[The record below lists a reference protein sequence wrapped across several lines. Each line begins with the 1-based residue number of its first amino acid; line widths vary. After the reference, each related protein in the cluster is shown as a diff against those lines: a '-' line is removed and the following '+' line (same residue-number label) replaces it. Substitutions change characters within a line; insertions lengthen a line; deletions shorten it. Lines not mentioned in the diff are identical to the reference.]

1 MAAPSRIGRY
11 EIKTSLGKGGMGSLY
26 IARDP
31 NTGRLVAVKLLSA
44 HLDSE
49 ELKVRF
55 EVEAKA
61 LAQLNHPNIV
71 DIYDSGQFRG
81 SPFIVMEYV
90 RGETL
95 DEMIR
100 RSAPLSQS
108 LKLKL
113 IAQLCAGLAHA
124 HDAGVIH
131 RDIKP
136 ANLMVEDRSQRLKIV
151 DFGIARVTEGLT
163 RIGKMTRLN
172 VQIGTPGYM
181 SPEQVEGEALDH
193 RSDVFA
199 VGVVLYE
206 LLTNTTAFPGNN
218 TRQIEKKVLEEQPPA
233 LNTVVPD
240 LDPAVQAIVDRA
252 LQKDPAQRYQ
262 SASEFAE
269 ALDSVHERLGKGVNE
284 MRGNVRPSPVTPGKL
299 SPAPVAKGSRA
310 DVAFQRS
317 QCAYTDGAVEA
328 AKRFAV
334 EALVEDAGHEAARA
348 FLKKVDP
355 QRWVPPPPPKHGT
368 VPPTQVARP
377 PGSRGTEL
385 ADDSGYDATIV
396 SPRPAVG
403 NWDSSSSDAGSQE
416 WDPFGRTVV
425 VRPGQGVGGAPWP
438 GGDTS
443 EDSGELVDRTVFVP
457 QHEEPGG
464 WPSSRTD
471 ADPYDRTI
479 IAPPSPQRKS
489 RRDAGRAQPSP
500 KRRPFPWAAV
510 AWSAGAVVVV
520 ALAAAATWLL
530 LLREE
535 EGVRLTIEK
544 PEGGTITMGQLV
556 CGSGGN
562 DCTGTFELE
571 ALLEFEAK
579 PDEGFRFTGFT
590 GDCAPGGRT
599 RMTGPRSCA
608 ATFEKIPE
616 APKTPKAKL
625 TVSRTTGGTVVGSGI
640 KCGTQGGDC
649 SVEYDVGTVV
659 TLTVLADEGYTFRG
673 FMGDCGT
680 GRTFSAAISRPLD
693 CGIRV
698 SGPPLKTAGGE
709 PASSPTANPSAG
721 SPPDNRVARGPGSGG
736 TPGGTD
742 TGGTT
747 TGSKPGPGVP
757 PETSERVGGG
767 RVEKVTPVKPPITA
781 EEHAKEMEDL
791 AKKDIEK
798 TLGAWPTAY
807 ANLDFPA
814 IQRLFPTAPNIIQ
827 TYFRQYDALD
837 YSYAGKFDF
846 KQLDWAAGRA
856 VVVVDVKQVTTPK
869 VGKKQQV
876 EQVVTFE
883 LYKREDSWLIGK
895 FNVAPKRK

>member
-262 SASEFAE
+262 SALEFAE

-355 QRWVPPPPPKHGT
+355 QRWVPPPPPKHGA

-479 IAPPSPQRKS
+479 IAPRLPLGRRGSGTAFAQAATVSVGGGGVERRRGRRGGLGG
-489 RRDAGRAQPSP
+489 RRDVVAAAPRGRGRTADDREARGWHHHDGPTRMRLGRQRLHGHLRARGPARIRGETRRGISVYRLHRRLRAGRPHPHDGPQELCCDVREDPRGAQDAESETD
-500 KRRPFPWAAV
+500 RVEDDGWHGGRF
-510 AWSAGAVVVV
+510 GHQ
-520 ALAAAATWLL
+520 
-530 LLREE
+530 
-535 EGVRLTIEK
+535 VRH
-544 PEGGTITMGQLV
+544 
-556 CGSGGN
+556 
-562 DCTGTFELE
+562 
-571 ALLEFEAK
+571 
-579 PDEGFRFTGFT
+579 
-590 GDCAPGGRT
+590 PGGR
-599 RMTGPRSCA
+599 
-608 ATFEKIPE
+608 
-616 APKTPKAKL
+616 L
-625 TVSRTTGGTVVGSGI
+625 
-640 KCGTQGGDC
+640 
-649 SVEYDVGTVV
+649 
-659 TLTVLADEGYTFRG
+659 
-673 FMGDCGT
+673 
-680 GRTFSAAISRPLD
+680 
-693 CGIRV
+693 
-698 SGPPLKTAGGE
+698 
-709 PASSPTANPSAG
+709 
-721 SPPDNRVARGPGSGG
+721 
-736 TPGGTD
+736 
-742 TGGTT
+742 
-747 TGSKPGPGVP
+747 
-757 PETSERVGGG
+757 
-767 RVEKVTPVKPPITA
+767 
-781 EEHAKEMEDL
+781 
-791 AKKDIEK
+791 
-798 TLGAWPTAY
+798 LG
-807 ANLDFPA
+807 
-814 IQRLFPTAPNIIQ
+814 
-827 TYFRQYDALD
+827 
-837 YSYAGKFDF
+837 
-846 KQLDWAAGRA
+846 
-856 VVVVDVKQVTTPK
+856 
-869 VGKKQQV
+869 
-876 EQVVTFE
+876 
-883 LYKREDSWLIGK
+883 
-895 FNVAPKRK
+895 

>member
-172 VQIGTPGYM
+172 MQIGTPGYM

-262 SASEFAE
+262 SALEFAE

-355 QRWVPPPPPKHGT
+355 QRWVPPPPPKHGA

-377 PGSRGTEL
+377 PGSRGTEQ

-457 QHEEPGG
+457 QQEEPGG

-471 ADPYDRTI
+471 ANPYDRTI

-535 EGVRLTIEK
+535 EGVQADDREARGWHHHDGPTRMRLGRQRLHGHLRARGPARIRGETRRGISVYRLHRRLRAGR
-544 PEGGTITMGQLV
+544 PHPHDGPQ
-556 CGSGGN
+556 
-562 DCTGTFELE
+562 ELCCDVRE
-571 ALLEFEAK
+571 DPRGAQDAESET
-579 PDEGFRFTGFT
+579 DRVEDDGWH
-590 GDCAPGGRT
+590 GGRFGHQV
-599 RMTGPRSCA
+599 RHP
-608 ATFEKIPE
+608 
-616 APKTPKAKL
+616 
-625 TVSRTTGGTVVGSGI
+625 
-640 KCGTQGGDC
+640 GGDC
-649 SVEYDVGTVV
+649 SVESDVGTVV

-747 TGSKPGPGVP
+747 TGSKPGPG
-757 PETSERVGGG
+757 G
-767 RVEKVTPVKPPITA
+767 TA
-781 EEHAKEMEDL
+781 RDE
-791 AKKDIEK
+791 
-798 TLGAWPTAY
+798 
-807 ANLDFPA
+807 
-814 IQRLFPTAPNIIQ
+814 
-827 TYFRQYDALD
+827 
-837 YSYAGKFDF
+837 
-846 KQLDWAAGRA
+846 
-856 VVVVDVKQVTTPK
+856 
-869 VGKKQQV
+869 
-876 EQVVTFE
+876 
-883 LYKREDSWLIGK
+883 
-895 FNVAPKRK
+895 